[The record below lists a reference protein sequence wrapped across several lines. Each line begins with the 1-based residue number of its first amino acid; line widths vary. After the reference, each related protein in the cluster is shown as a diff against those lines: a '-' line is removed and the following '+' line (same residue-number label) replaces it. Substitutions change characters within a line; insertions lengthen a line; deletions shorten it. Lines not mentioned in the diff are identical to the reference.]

1 MELDEVFHGHQ
12 PETEHDEV
20 CRNFM
25 RKEHEVGGI
34 NDGQQGRQRVHA
46 EVEGQLCERRGQHS
60 HHGAG
65 RQDEVEQGADQQ
77 QDIEEGCRAHT
88 RQHFGQMPGDKLGE
102 AQFGSDNAYAQT
114 GGDKED
120 DAQVDFFDAGG

>member
-1 MELDEVFHGHQ
+1 MMVSKEG
-12 PETEHDEV
+12 
-20 CRNFM
+20 RGFM
-25 RKEHEVGGI
+25 PRLRDNCAK
-34 NDGQQGRQRVHA
+34 
-46 EVEGQLCERRGQHS
+46 
-60 HHGAG
+60 GAG
-65 RQDEVEQGADQQ
+65 STAIMAPGDRMGADQQ